1 MAVWIVRGGSHVA
14 DAEQDFLE
22 TGSVGIYFGVDQLLD
37 GLSDGDLR
45 GEIQEFCIW
54 WAEERGVEFQP
65 RVVTWFLNQVLNFRD
80 GIQRGDTVV
89 MPRKASGGHR
99 VAQGIVAGGY
109 EHWGEVDY
117 RHRRRV
123 RWSETDMPRESVGF
137 DWAPSDQRTVFR
149 IDGG

>member
-1 MAVWIVRGGSHVA
+1 M
-14 DAEQDFLE
+14 
-22 TGSVGIYFGVDQLLD
+22 DQLLY
-37 GLSDGDLR
+37 GLSDGTCAGDPRVLYLV
-45 GEIQEFCIW
+45 
-54 WAEERGVEFQP
+54 AEERGVEFQP

-123 RWSETDMPRESVGF
+123 RWSETDMPRKVWVSTGRLLTSAQCSYRRRLAAFGGAAEV
-137 DWAPSDQRTVFR
+137 DRPSDVLALGRCARV
-149 IDGG
+149 G